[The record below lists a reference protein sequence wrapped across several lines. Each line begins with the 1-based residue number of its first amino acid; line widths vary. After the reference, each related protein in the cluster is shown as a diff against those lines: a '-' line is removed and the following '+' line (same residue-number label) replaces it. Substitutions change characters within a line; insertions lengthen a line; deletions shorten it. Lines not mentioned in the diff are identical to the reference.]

1 MRFGFNIGCRFI
13 FALLVLGSLTSAR
26 TAHADEA
33 AWDGRPAAVTEV
45 IIKVEEV
52 QLDGFDWEGL
62 ARSLIRLKPGDT
74 LTAER
79 LERAKLALAPIGDVK
94 PEALARPQG
103 VALIFTLRP
112 YKRIK
117 SITIHDAYPLF
128 QKDVRNAMTIAVGD
142 VFIDSKMGDQ
152 EELVAQRYRTEGYVD
167 PKVHIEW
174 SQDARDG
181 HYHLRVAIHKGEPFF
196 LEKVRLH
203 GNRAIADASILGR
216 MQTWRKAFF
225 QFGTG
230 RFVSQQLK
238 EDVHRLTE
246 FYRQEK
252 FADVV
257 ITYAERRDPVTH
269 GVVCDLTIEEGP
281 RYTISLE
288 GNHFFSRFRLRKELV
303 LFKVGNLGGIGL
315 RRSMQN
321 IRRRYL
327 GAGFV
332 GVKVHSRETSRTGA
346 DQEQREIVVEIDE
359 GARHLVT
366 GVSFQGNTH
375 FESKALQKQMLTRPS
390 RLWRSSPYGVE
401 TLQEDLVALR
411 AQYQSDGYLNAQ
423 VTENAEIDPQ
433 SHTVQVTV
441 TIDEGAPTRVDGVAL
456 ANAVSLPGD
465 PLDAELELKP
475 GAPYAPFR
483 LQNDE
488 NRISAHI
495 AAMGYPHVQVKGAE
509 ALTADQTQADIAYH
523 IEPGPAV
530 QTGQIFFIG
539 NFRTR
544 ERFMRREVDLAPG
557 EPFALQEVIDA
568 QRNLRD
574 LAIFDSVQVIPL
586 GLKEKESV
594 VDLLVKAVE
603 KPPYYFELGGG
614 YKTDTGFFGRTK
626 IGDHNFVGTGKD
638 VALSGEMSEV
648 GYRWDAA
655 ISEPRFLG
663 LPIRAK
669 AGLYTERS
677 EPFNQDFGTDTE
689 GGNLNF
695 SHDWKTNNTIGLATR
710 FEHRQQYLRTQSP
723 SEADQESDAYDPR
736 TLVAITPSVQYDG
749 RDSFIRPRRGQ
760 FAAFS
765 VDISKGLDNTLDD
778 FLKYRLDLRAYHTV
792 MEGVTLAGRAWV
804 GYIEPYGGD
813 VPPLDQLFFL
823 GGTNSVRGFEENL
836 LRFDADGDAVGGQL
850 AMTAGLEARIDIG
863 HNFEL
868 IPFVDTGSVQQ
879 ALTQEGDDGFHWST
893 GLGLQ
898 YITPIG
904 PIGLFYGHK
913 LDRRPGE
920 SAGQVHL
927 SIGYA
932 F

>member
-1 MRFGFNIGCRFI
+1 MICI
-13 FALLVLGSLTSAR
+13 LIVLCLATQAL

-33 AWDGRPAAVTEV
+33 AWDGLPAVVTEV
-45 IIKVEEV
+45 KIKVEDV
-52 QLDGFDWEGL
+52 QPNGFNWEGL
-62 ARSLIRLKPGDT
+62 ARSLIRLKQGDT
-74 LTAER
+74 LTVER
-79 LERAKLALAPIGDVK
+79 LERAKQDLAPIGSVK
-94 PEALARPQG
+94 AEALARPQG
-103 VALIFTLRP
+103 VALIFTFRP

-117 SITIHDAYPLF
+117 SITIRGAYPLF
-128 QKDVRNAMTIAVGD
+128 QKDVRNAMAIAVGD
-142 VFIDSKMGDQ
+142 IFLDSKMGEQ
-152 EELVAQRYRTEGYVD
+152 EELVAQRYRNEGYVD
-167 PKVHIEW
+167 PKVRIEW
-174 SQDARDG
+174 TQDTQDG
-181 HYHLRVAIHKGEPFF
+181 HYYLRVAIQKGEPFF

-203 GNRAIADASILGR
+203 GNRAIAEASILGR
-216 MQTWRKAFF
+216 MQTWRKAAFR
-225 QFGTG
+225 FGAG
-230 RFVSQQLK
+230 RFVSQLLK
-238 EDVHRLTE
+238 EDVRRLTE
-246 FYRQEK
+246 FYRQEG

-257 ITYAERRDPVTH
+257 ITSAESRDPVTH

-281 RYTISLE
+281 RYTIAIE
-288 GNHFFSRFRLRKELV
+288 GNHFFSNFRLRKELV

-315 RRSMQN
+315 RRSIQN

-327 GAGFV
+327 RDGFV
-332 GVKVHSRETSRTGA
+332 AVKVRSRETSRTEA
-346 DQEQREIVVEIDE
+346 DQEQRAIVIEIDE

-366 GVSFQGNTH
+366 AVSFQGNTH
-375 FESKALQKQMLTRPS
+375 FETKVLQKQMLTRPS
-390 RLWRSSPYGVE
+390 RLWRRSPYVVD
-401 TLQEDLVALR
+401 TLQEDMVAIR
-411 AQYQSDGYLNAQ
+411 AQYQNDGYLNAQ
-423 VTENAEIDPQ
+423 VAENAEIDPQ
-433 SHTVQVTV
+433 QHTVQVTI
-441 TIDEGAPTRVDGVAL
+441 TIDEGAPTRVAGVAL
-456 ANAVSLPGD
+456 ASEVSLPRD
-465 PLDAELELKP
+465 PLDAALELKP
-475 GAPYAPFR
+475 GTPYAPFK

-488 NRISAHI
+488 NRISAYI
-495 AAMGYPHVQVKGAE
+495 AAMGYPHVQVKGTE
-509 ALTADQTQADIAYH
+509 ALTTDLTQADIAYH

-530 QTGQIFFIG
+530 QTGEIFFLG

-574 LAIFDSVQVIPL
+574 LNIFDSVQVVPV
-586 GLKEKESV
+586 GLKEKEPV

-614 YKTDTGFFGRTK
+614 YKTDTGIFGRTK

-648 GYRWDAA
+648 GYRWDTG

-663 LPIRAK
+663 QPIRAR
-669 AGLYTERS
+669 AGVYLERS

-710 FEHRQQYLRTQSP
+710 FEHRQQYLREESA
-723 SEADQESDAYDPR
+723 SNADQESDAFDPR

-749 RDSFIRPRRGQ
+749 RDSFIRPQRGQ

-778 FLKYRLDLRAYHTV
+778 FLKYRLDLRTYHTV

-804 GYIEPYGGD
+804 GYLEPYGGD

-836 LRFDADGDAVGGQL
+836 LRFDADGNAVGGQL
-850 AMTAGLEARIDIG
+850 AMTVGLEARIDIG

-879 ALTQEGDDGFHWST
+879 ALTADGDDEFHWST

-913 LDRRPGE
+913 LNRRDGE